1 MCVLTQ
7 ILETL
12 AVISAILAP
21 TLITQSETL
30 VLTQRYETIVVH
42 SPPGAIL
49 QEEAATTPLLPGAI
63 VQVP

>member
-49 QEEAATTPLLPGAI
+49 EEAATTPLLPGAI
-63 VQVP
+63 VQVL